1 MTDLEYENARLRKA
15 LKEAEEEREIL
26 KKAVYKESKGRFG
39 SPKVTKILNNNGFHV
54 SRPKIARMMKKE
66 DLISIISRK
75 FKVQTTLSDHDF
87 RISPNLLDR
96 NFNPH
101 LPSKAWVSDITYLWT
116 SKGWTYLTIIMD
128 LFDRQI
134 KGWSISDT
142 MTMDETVN
150 RAWEMSILNRKPSHG
165 LIFHSDRSVQYSSKS
180 FLRILSNHNVVKSM
194 SRKDLRLRE
203 ENAVLGTKHTVAEH
217 FFKILKYEYTNHV
230 LFHVKLKVAE
240 YIEIWYNRKRPHS
253 KLRYVSPYFY
263 YNYKKFK
270 VA

>member
-1 MTDLEYENARLRKA
+1 MNRKES
-15 LKEAEEEREIL
+15 KRTISDRNISNEI
-26 KKAVYKESKGRFG
+26 KAVYKESKGRFG

-54 SRPKIARMMKKE
+54 SRPKVARMMKRE
-66 DLISIISRK
+66 GLRSIISRK

-116 SKGWTYLTIIMD
+116 SNGWTYLTIIMD

-134 KGWSISDT
+134 IGWSISDT

-150 RAWEMSILNRKPSHG
+150 RAWKMAILNRKPSHG
-165 LIFHSDRSVQYSSKS
+165 LIFHSDRGVQYASKS
-180 FLRILSNHNVVKSM
+180 FRRILNNHNVVQSM
-194 SRKDLRLRE
+194 SRKGNCWD
-203 ENAVLGTKHTVAEH
+203 NAVAEN

-230 LFHVKLKVAE
+230 SFQNLFHVKLEVAE

-253 KLRYVSPYFY
+253 KLGYVSPNFY